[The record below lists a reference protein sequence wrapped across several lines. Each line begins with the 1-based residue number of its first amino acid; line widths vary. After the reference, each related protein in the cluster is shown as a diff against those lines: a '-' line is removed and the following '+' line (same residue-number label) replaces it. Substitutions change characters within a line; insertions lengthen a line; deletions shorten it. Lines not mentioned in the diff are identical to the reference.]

1 MPLGVAGGGVKRLQ
15 LFIVDDSSF
24 IRERL
29 VARLEPVAGDEVVGE
44 SAQARDLI
52 PKLRPD
58 VAREKGTIMVHA
70 SPRLDALVRQGFEL
84 LIEIRH
90 QGGAARSLA
99 LATTFLQMLAH
110 DPSQDAAPFV
120 VSVTAVPIRENH
132 PDWSS
137 KPSPRQ
143 EG

>member
-1 MPLGVAGGGVKRLQ
+1 MTLGVTGGSERAETLHR
-15 LFIVDDSSF
+15 VDDSSLL
-24 IRERL
+24 RERL

-58 VAREKGTIMVHA
+58 VVREKGTIMVHA

-110 DPSQDAAPFV
+110 DPHQDAAPFV
-120 VSVTAVPIRENH
+120 VSVTAAPIRENH
-132 PDWSS
+132 PD
-137 KPSPRQ
+137 
-143 EG
+143 

>member
-1 MPLGVAGGGVKRLQ
+1 MPLGVAGGGVNRLQ

-29 VARLEPVAGDEVVGE
+29 VARLGPVAGGEVVGK

-52 PKLRPD
+52 SKLRPD
-58 VAREKGTIMVHA
+58 GVREKGTIMVHA
-70 SPRLDALVRQGFEL
+70 SPGLDALVRQGFGL

-90 QGGAARSLA
+90 QEGAARSLA
-99 LATTFLQMLAH
+99 LAATFLQMLAH

-132 PDWSS
+132 PDWGA